1 MTKSIY
7 IPQSE
12 QYVGGDSKNPF
23 AKIFCSSR
31 TLVATLCGGVCG
43 NCKKDRDA
51 FLGNEVQRQ
60 LAIERNNPKYWPG
73 ADQETL
79 PDIVELEQFIRI
91 KITAKIRQIE
101 KKKIEAV
108 GLIIHT
114 NERMKVLEK
123 LRSLEVLGLTLDASA
138 TLQ

>member
-1 MTKSIY
+1 MKKSIY

-12 QYVGGDSKNPF
+12 QYIDHDIHNPF
-23 AKIFCSSR
+23 AKILCSSR
-31 TLVATLCGGVCG
+31 TLVETLCGGVCG
-43 NCKKDRDA
+43 NCRKDRDA
-51 FLGNEVQRQ
+51 FLENEVQRQ